1 LLPRKQQASDTEE
14 QMEIHGE
21 LQAEEIRELQKML
34 DTPIEDQAADYG
46 LSWLGIVL
54 RNGIEAL
61 QGAENEEETY
71 EALGLIT
78 KSAFVIG
85 RRHADRLI

>member
-1 LLPRKQQASDTEE
+1 
-14 QMEIHGE
+14 MEIHRD
-21 LQAEEIRELQKML
+21 LKAEAILEFQQML
-34 DTPIEDQAADYG
+34 DIPIEDQAADYELG
-46 LSWLGIVL
+46 WLGMVL

-71 EALGLIT
+71 EALGLII

-85 RRHADRLI
+85 RRHANHLI

>member
-1 LLPRKQQASDTEE
+1 
-14 QMEIHGE
+14 MELDRDLHS
-21 LQAEEIRELQKML
+21 EEILEFQKML
-34 DTPIEDQAADYG
+34 DTPIEDQAADYE
-46 LSWLGIVL
+46 LSWLGMVL

-71 EALGLIT
+71 EALGLII

-85 RRHADRLI
+85 RRHANRLI

>member
-1 LLPRKQQASDTEE
+1 
-14 QMEIHGE
+14 MELDRDLH
-21 LQAEEIRELQKML
+21 AEEILEFQKML
-34 DTPIEDQAADYG
+34 DTPIEDQAADYE
-46 LSWLGIVL
+46 LSWLGMVL

-71 EALGLIT
+71 EALGLII

-85 RRHADRLI
+85 RRHANRLI

>member
-1 LLPRKQQASDTEE
+1 
-14 QMEIHGE
+14 MEIDRE
-21 LQAEEIRELQKML
+21 LQAKEILEFQKML
-34 DTPIEDQAADYG
+34 DTPIEDQAADYELG
-46 LSWLGIVL
+46 WLGIVL

-71 EALGLIT
+71 EALGLII

-85 RRHADRLI
+85 RRHANCLI

>member
-1 LLPRKQQASDTEE
+1 
-14 QMEIHGE
+14 METDRE
-21 LQAEEIRELQKML
+21 LQAEEILEFQKML
-34 DTPIEDQAADYG
+34 DTPIEDQAADYE

-61 QGAENEEETY
+61 QGAENEQETY
-71 EALGLIT
+71 EALGLII

-85 RRHADRLI
+85 RRHANRLI

>member
-1 LLPRKQQASDTEE
+1 
-14 QMEIHGE
+14 MEIHRE
-21 LQAEEIRELQKML
+21 LQAEEILEFQKML
-34 DTPIEDQAADYG
+34 DTPIEDQAADYE
-46 LSWLGIVL
+46 LSWLGMVL

-71 EALGLIT
+71 EALGLII

-85 RRHADRLI
+85 RRHANHLI

>member
-1 LLPRKQQASDTEE
+1 
-14 QMEIHGE
+14 MEIDRE
-21 LQAEEIRELQKML
+21 LQAEEILEFQKML
-34 DTPIEDQAADYG
+34 DTPIEDQAADYE

-61 QGAENEEETY
+61 QGAENEQETY
-71 EALGLIT
+71 EALGLII

-85 RRHADRLI
+85 RRHANRLI